1 MYKNKRVSFK
11 TLRKVCSAR
20 QSAYEYTKIFIL
32 FAGLVVFL
40 AGCQKSKPGTAKSET
55 AVPTEKNI
63 VVLLDK
69 TASVKDQKGVFSSAV
84 KKIIG
89 SLEPGDR
96 FRLAEITG
104 SSAADFDFVLKTRIP
119 KNPPYNVLETNEA
132 EYKDTVN
139 KLDKKRKLIRQKL
152 LEQTKSELAKRPSA
166 MQTDL
171 FGAIYTASLYLSDK
185 KGKKILVVLSD
196 MIEENDHWRFN
207 KVKWTQ
213 TLEQK
218 ILSREEKLGLVP
230 NMHGIE
236 VYVIGARGNSLEV
249 MQNIRH
255 FWEAYFK
262 KAGATFTEDHY
273 AHTLLDWSE

>member
-89 SLEPGDR
+89 SLGPGDR

-104 SSAADFDFVLKTRIP
+104 SSAADFDFVLKSRIP
-119 KNPPYNVLETNEA
+119 KNPSYNVLETNEA
-132 EYKDTVN
+132 EYRDTVN

-152 LEQTKSELAKRPSA
+152 LEQTKSELAKKPSA

-207 KVKWTQ
+207 KVKWTP

-236 VYVIGARGNSLEV
+236 VYVVGARGNSLEV

>member
-1 MYKNKRVSFK
+1 MYENKRVPFK
-11 TLRKVCSAR
+11 TLRKVYSAC
-20 QSAYEYTKIFIL
+20 QSAYEYAKIFIL
-32 FAGLVVFL
+32 FAGLIVFL

-139 KLDKKRKLIRQKL
+139 KLDQKRKLIRQKL
-152 LEQTKSELAKRPSA
+152 LKQTKSELAKRPSA

-207 KVKWTQ
+207 KVKWTP

-236 VYVIGARGNSLEV
+236 VYVVGARGNSLEV

>member
-20 QSAYEYTKIFIL
+20 QSAYEYAKIFIL

-89 SLEPGDR
+89 SLGPGDR

-104 SSAADFDFVLKTRIP
+104 SSAADFDFVLKSRIP
-119 KNPPYNVLETNEA
+119 KNPSYNVLETNEA
-132 EYKDTVN
+132 EYRDTVN

-152 LEQTKSELAKRPSA
+152 LEQTKSELAKKPSA

-207 KVKWTQ
+207 KVKWTP

-236 VYVIGARGNSLEV
+236 VYVVGARGNSLEV

-262 KAGATFTEDHY
+262 KAGATFTDDHY

>member
-1 MYKNKRVSFK
+1 
-11 TLRKVCSAR
+11 
-20 QSAYEYTKIFIL
+20 
-32 FAGLVVFL
+32 
-40 AGCQKSKPGTAKSET
+40 
-55 AVPTEKNI
+55 
-63 VVLLDK
+63 
-69 TASVKDQKGVFSSAV
+69 
-84 KKIIG
+84 
-89 SLEPGDR
+89 
-96 FRLAEITG
+96 
-104 SSAADFDFVLKTRIP
+104 
-119 KNPPYNVLETNEA
+119 
-132 EYKDTVN
+132 
-139 KLDKKRKLIRQKL
+139 LIRQKL

-207 KVKWTQ
+207 KVKWTP

-236 VYVIGARGNSLEV
+236 VYVVGARGNSLEV

>member
-1 MYKNKRVSFK
+1 MYENKRVPFK
-11 TLRKVCSAR
+11 TLRKVYSAC
-20 QSAYEYTKIFIL
+20 QSAYEYAKIFIL

-139 KLDKKRKLIRQKL
+139 KLDQKRKLIRQKL
-152 LEQTKSELAKRPSA
+152 LKQTKSELAKRPSA

-196 MIEENDHWRFN
+196 MIEENAHWRFN
-207 KVKWTQ
+207 KVKWTP

-218 ILSREEKLGLVP
+218 ILSREEKSGLVP

-236 VYVIGARGNSLEV
+236 VYVVGARGNSLEV

>member
-1 MYKNKRVSFK
+1 MYENKRISFK
-11 TLRKVCSAR
+11 TLRKVYSAR
-20 QSAYEYTKIFIL
+20 QAAYEYAKIFIL

-40 AGCQKSKPGTAKSET
+40 AGCQKSKPGTARSET

-89 SLEPGDR
+89 SLGPGDR

-104 SSAADFDFVLKTRIP
+104 SSAADFDFVLKSRIP
-119 KNPPYNVLETNEA
+119 KNPSYNVLETNEA
-132 EYKDTVN
+132 EYRDTVN

-207 KVKWTQ
+207 KVKWTP

>member
-20 QSAYEYTKIFIL
+20 QSAYEYAKIFIL

-89 SLEPGDR
+89 SLGPGDR

-104 SSAADFDFVLKTRIP
+104 SSAADFDFVLKSRIP
-119 KNPPYNVLETNEA
+119 KNPSYNVLETNEA
-132 EYKDTVN
+132 EYRDTVN

-152 LEQTKSELAKRPSA
+152 LEQTKSELAKKPSA

-207 KVKWTQ
+207 KVKWTP

-236 VYVIGARGNSLEV
+236 VYVVGARGNSLEV

>member
-1 MYKNKRVSFK
+1 MYENKRVPFK
-11 TLRKVCSAR
+11 TLRKVYSAR
-20 QSAYEYTKIFIL
+20 QSAYEYAKIFIF

-40 AGCQKSKPGTAKSET
+40 AGCQKSKPGLAKSET
-55 AVPTEKNI
+55 IIPTEKNI

-139 KLDKKRKLIRQKL
+139 KLDQKRKLIRQKL

-207 KVKWTQ
+207 KVKWTP
-213 TLEQK
+213 TLEKK
-218 ILSREEKLGLVP
+218 ILTREEKLGLVP

-236 VYVIGARGNSLEV
+236 VYVVGARGNSLEV

>member
-207 KVKWTQ
+207 KVKWTP

-262 KAGATFTEDHY
+262 KAGATLTEDHY

>member
-1 MYKNKRVSFK
+1 MYENKRVPFK
-11 TLRKVCSAR
+11 TLRKVYSAC
-20 QSAYEYTKIFIL
+20 QSAYEYAKIFIL

-139 KLDKKRKLIRQKL
+139 KLDQKRKLIRQKL

-207 KVKWTQ
+207 KVKWTP

-236 VYVIGARGNSLEV
+236 VYVVGARGNSLEV

>member
-1 MYKNKRVSFK
+1 MYEKKRIPFG
-11 TLRKVCSAR
+11 TLRKVSAVR
-20 QSAYEYTKIFIL
+20 LSVYEYAKIFIL
-32 FAGLVVFL
+32 FTGLALFL

-55 AVPTEKNI
+55 AVATEKNI

-69 TASVKDQKGVFSSAV
+69 TASVKDQKGVFNSAV

-89 SLEPGDR
+89 SLGPGDR

-104 SSAADFDFVLKTRIP
+104 ASAADFDFVLKTHIP
-119 KNPPYNVLETNEA
+119 KNPSYNVLETNEA
-132 EYKDTVN
+132 EYRDTVH
-139 KLDKKRKLIRQKL
+139 KLDQKRKVLRQKL
-152 LEQTKSELAKRPSA
+152 LDQTKAELAKRPSA

-185 KGKKILVVLSD
+185 NGKKILVVLSD

>member
-1 MYKNKRVSFK
+1 MYENKRTSFK
-11 TLRKVCSAR
+11 TLRKVYSAR
-20 QSAYEYTKIFIL
+20 QAAYEYAKIFIL

-89 SLEPGDR
+89 SLGPGDR

-132 EYKDTVN
+132 EYRDTVN

-236 VYVIGARGNSLEV
+236 VYVVGARGNSLEV